1 MMSRFEDIRGR
12 TSGDDSVKIQIYQLQ
27 ARELMKKSVEKAGGE
42 TGTKNTKE
50 LCCKRKTAVH
60 HADKKNVV
68 DTRRA
73 DRSRASCEREVAMKS
88 SPSAQHNGSSVHA
101 EQERGQSCGCAGACM
116 CKCNNVHARECE
128 HNKHDVRA
136 RACLHE
142 LTHSSSRMYTCKKK
156 RAEEGQQSARL
167 GSSLSVCE
175 CACICKHSHFE
186 CTCHNV
192 RMSANMYKNAEACKY
207 KCVCEKPTT
216 CGIKAGIC
224 MCAGIKSTHR
234 YAWYGRACTAPCT
247 CNVVF
252 MCGKIHAQESEKNNN
267 NTSNKIIRLGRYGW
281 GRNVCQEA
289 CRKAVGRATCMC
301 VCMCTTHTGKQNS
314 RVIVAA
320 GAARRGGGVSQ
331 PTSSRFMDTSSL
343 DKRGS
348 DKRRCDK
355 RRRGSDERGSDERG
369 SYERESDKRGRD
381 ERGSVDKERRCNML
395 QGIAVCCIIL

>member
-142 LTHSSSRMYTCKKK
+142 LTHTVGSRMCTCKKQ

-192 RMSANMYKNAEACKY
+192 RMSANMYKNAEECKY

-314 RVIVAA
+314 CVIVAA

-331 PTSSRFMDTSSL
+331 HTSSSEFARSSL
-343 DKRGS
+343 RIKLETVVGTTSVRAIAIIVGRG
-348 DKRRCDK
+348 
-355 RRRGSDERGSDERG
+355 
-369 SYERESDKRGRD
+369 
-381 ERGSVDKERRCNML
+381 
-395 QGIAVCCIIL
+395 QAATQTAVTLPGASQS